1 MQNSKL
7 TRKAPTKVVRNKG
20 NDNTEIKV
28 TNDTKPVVKISTKI
42 VKKSENKYVT
52 ISTNNNYEKE
62 EYDNDYYE
70 SSPYETINFSNKRI
84 IKLSN
89 AKDSDSEYELTP
101 EETLN
106 FPNKRI
112 FKVNIKMNDDSDD
125 SDDNGENSKNKKDS
139 SKTNND
145 KKYYDRSSIDMID
158 YNRMLFDDKS
168 YFSKDSFIKSAW
180 ESLKKYKLPNSE
192 NLKIIKSRPGHFVTM
207 GQYTGSLKNPHW
219 LVYDNELKEEYYIMY
234 CFSNIYTKFSKNDY
248 KEIINPETDYYPTW
262 HFHKGT
268 GYCATKSYPKYKNT
282 EIYLHQIICQ
292 KHNEK
297 KFVRQSVD
305 HINRDKLDN
314 RYTNLRFTTQSVQN
328 QNTDKRNRKH
338 NAQNLPE
345 GVSQK
350 DMPKYV
356 GYKPEKYGKNKEH
369 LRECFVIEKHPLQKL
384 KVNLLKTLPEGQQLE
399 KDEFP
404 IRWATSKS
412 RDVTNADKL
421 KAVQQKRKDYD
432 EEFQLKYPTEFTEWI
447 KNGGKKY

>member
-7 TRKAPTKVVRNKG
+7 TRKAPTKVIRKKD
-20 NDNTEIKV
+20 NDTTEQKKS
-28 TNDTKPVVKISTKI
+28 NDTKIN
-42 VKKSENKYVT
+42 KKSVT
-52 ISTNNNYEKE
+52 KTS
-62 EYDNDYYE
+62 
-70 SSPYETINFSNKRI
+70 
-84 IKLSN
+84 IKLTN

-112 FKVNIKMNDDSDD
+112 FKVNTKMNDDSDD
-125 SDDNGENSKNKKDS
+125 SDDSDDNDENSKNKKDS

-268 GYCATKSYPKYKNT
+268 GYCATKSYPKSKNT

-297 KFVRQSVD
+297 KYIRQSVD
-305 HINRDKLDN
+305 HINCDKLDN

-328 QNTDKRNRKH
+328 INRAKKKRCK
-338 NAQNLPE
+338 NAFELPE
-345 GVSQK
+345 GVDQQR
-350 DMPKYV
+350 DIPIYC
-356 GYKPEKYGKNKEH
+356 YPRNEKYNTKSDLTRFFYALEN
-369 LRECFVIEKHPLQKL
+369 HPLQKIKEKL
-384 KVNLLKTLPEGQQLE
+384 KKALPEGQQLE
-399 KDEFP
+399 RDEFP

-432 EEFQLKYPTEFTEWI
+432 EEFQLKYPTEFAEWI